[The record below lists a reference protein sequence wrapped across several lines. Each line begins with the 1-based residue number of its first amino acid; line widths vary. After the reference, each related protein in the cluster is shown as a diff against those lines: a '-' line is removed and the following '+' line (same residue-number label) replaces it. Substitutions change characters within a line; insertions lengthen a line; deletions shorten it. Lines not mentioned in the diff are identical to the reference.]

1 MPKAELGSTYWN
13 NRYISGKT
21 GWDLGEASP
30 AIVAYFAS
38 QRNKDVK
45 ILIPGCGNAHEAEA
59 LIQLGFTN
67 ITLIDISE
75 ELVSTL
81 QSRFAKNDSIHV
93 ELGDFFEF
101 SGTFDVV
108 IEQTFFCAIDPALRS
123 KYVHK
128 MHQLLNKGGKIVG
141 LMFNREFP
149 DGPPFGGTQKEYKT
163 LFSGKFNTK
172 MDECKRSISARL
184 GSELWVQFDKI

>member
-13 NRYISGKT
+13 NRYISGKI

-45 ILIPGCGNAHEAEA
+45 ILIPGCGNAHEADA

-75 ELVSTL
+75 ELVSML
-81 QSRFAKNDSIHV
+81 QTRFAKNDSIHV

-101 SGTFDVV
+101 SGNFDVV

-141 LMFNREFP
+141 LMFNRAFP

-172 MDECKRSISARL
+172 MDECKRSIPARL